1 MKCKKCGAEIEN
13 GLMYCPSC
21 GESIQLVPDY
31 NVLEEELLSKVVE
44 DKNKSKDDKFATG
57 VYQIQEEAPAANTP
71 SKTQPQP
78 KPEPKVFTKKIKA
91 FLLVACLLV
100 AIIGVC
106 MFIPYM
112 GAHTYDNI
120 MNQAVDAESNEQY
133 AKALGYYEEAYE
145 IDPTSFEVIYG
156 LGRMYYMVKDYDD
169 AIEMLYLALDSDPTN
184 KKIYTYLLN
193 ALYANGDMDGI
204 SALLET
210 SPSDEITEMI
220 NSYFLSAPTFNL
232 AGGNYEEDLL
242 IQITVSGDYK
252 IFYTL
257 NGKSPITTGKQ
268 YTKPIPLTEGTTEIK
283 AVAQNDAGEYSDIV
297 SATYTITYPE
307 VEEPEESTGEDV
319 TIDVTN

>member
-13 GLMYCPSC
+13 GLMYCPEC

-57 VYQIQEEAPAANTP
+57 VYQYQEETP
-71 SKTQPQP
+71 VVNSQKAQSQP
-78 KPEPKVFTKKIKA
+78 KTEPKVFTKKIKI

-112 GAHTYDNI
+112 GAHSYDNI
-120 MNQAVDAESNEQY
+120 MNQAVDAEANEQY

-145 IDPTSFEVIYG
+145 INPSSFEVIYG
-156 LGRMYYMVKDYDD
+156 LGRMYYKVKDYDD
-169 AIEMLYLALDSDPTN
+169 AIEMLYLALDEDPTN

-210 SPSDEITEMI
+210 SPNEEITEMI
-220 NSYFLSAPTFNL
+220 SAYFLSAPEFNL
-232 AGGNYEEDLL
+232 PGGNYEEDLL
-242 IQITVSGDYK
+242 IQITTNGDYK

-297 SATYTITYPE
+297 SAVYTITYPE
-307 VEEPEESTGEDV
+307 VQEEENTTGEDV